1 MHDQQAPGGV
11 AISGG
16 TSEGNRLAGETSPY
30 LLQHADNPVHWRP
43 WGAAAFAEARARD
56 VPVLL
61 SVGYAACH
69 WCHVMAHESFEN
81 PAIAAVMNRLFVN
94 IKVDREERPDV
105 DQIYMAALHALG
117 EQGGWPLTMFLTPE
131 GAPFWGGT
139 YFPPEPRF
147 GRPGFVQMLEAVAET
162 YRTKGAAVQQNT
174 TALLAVL
181 RQRRPGDAA
190 MLDAGVL
197 DAASERLYAVMD
209 RHHGGLQGA
218 PKFPNSAVFE
228 LLWRG
233 ARRMGRPELAD
244 IVVRSLERISNGGI
258 YDHLGGGYARYSVDH
273 RWLVPHF
280 EKMLYDNA
288 QLVAMLTLA
297 FVATGE
303 AGFRRRIEE
312 TVGWLTREMIAEDGA
327 FAASLDADS
336 EGVEG
341 KFYVWRPA
349 EVEAV
354 LGEADAAL
362 FDAAYDVTD
371 DGNFEG
377 HSIPNRLATGFP
389 SAAEEA
395 ELAPL
400 RAALLE
406 ARAARVRPG
415 RDDKVLA
422 DWNGLMIAALA
433 EAGAALGRPEWI
445 ALAERAFARIVAL
458 LGRDDRLGHAAR
470 AGRSTFPGLSTDYGA
485 MAKAA
490 LALRQAT
497 ADEGYLAWARAW
509 IEALDAHH
517 WVEAEGAYA
526 LAADDAD
533 DLIVRMATATD
544 EATPSGNALA
554 ADALAKLWLVTGE
567 DRFRARADRLFAG
580 FASEVMQNAF
590 GHAALMNAFD
600 TRLAAEQVVVIAATP
615 EDASPLADV
624 VRRAPSPGRVLT
636 VTEGSGLPAG
646 HPAAG
651 KSIVEG
657 RAAAYVC
664 RGTTCS
670 LPVTDPKELVAAL
683 R

>member
-1 MHDQQAPGGV
+1 MRHGTDSTGAGG
-11 AISGG
+11 
-16 TSEGNRLAGETSPY
+16 GNRLSGETSPY
-30 LLQHADNPVHWRP
+30 LLQHAGNPVDWWP

-105 DQIYMAALHALG
+105 DQIYMTALHALG
-117 EQGGWPLTMFLTPE
+117 EQGGWPLTMFLTPD

-139 YFPPEPRF
+139 YFPPEPRY

-162 YRTKGAAVQQNT
+162 YRTKGEAVAQNT
-174 TALLAVL
+174 GALLAVL
-181 RQRRPGDAA
+181 RQRRRGDPVA
-190 MLDAGVL
+190 LDAGVL
-197 DAASERLYAVMD
+197 DAAAERLFTVMD
-209 RHHGGLQGA
+209 PRHGGLQGA
-218 PKFPNSAVFE
+218 PKFPNASVLE
-228 LLWRG
+228 LLWRAG
-233 ARRMGRPELAD
+233 RRTGRAD
-244 IVVRSLERISNGGI
+244 YGGIVAASLERISNGGI
-258 YDHLGGGYARYSVDH
+258 YDHLGGGFARYSVDH

-288 QLVAMLTLA
+288 QLVSLLTLA

-303 AGFRRRIEE
+303 DGFRRRIEE
-312 TVGWLTREMIAEDGA
+312 TVGWLEREMMAEDGA

-336 EGVEG
+336 EGEEG
-341 KFYVWRPA
+341 KFYVWTPA
-349 EVEAV
+349 EVTAV
-354 LGEADAAL
+354 LGEADGER
-362 FDAAYDVTD
+362 FMAAYDVTEG
-371 DGNFEG
+371 GNFEG
-377 HSIPNRLATGFP
+377 RSIPNRLANSFP

-395 ELAPL
+395 DLAPL
-400 RAALLE
+400 RARLLT
-406 ARAARVRPG
+406 ARAERIPPG

-433 EAGAALGRPEWI
+433 EAGAALDRPGWI
-445 ALAERAFARIVAL
+445 AMAARAFGRIVAL
-458 LGRDDRLGHAAR
+458 LGRGDRLGHAAR

-485 MAKAA
+485 MIRAA

-497 ADEGYLAWARAW
+497 GDEAYLERARAW
-509 IEALDAHH
+509 LGALDAHH
-517 WVEAEGAYA
+517 WAEAEGAYA

-533 DLIVRMATATD
+533 DLIVRMASATD

-554 ADALAKLWLVTGE
+554 AEALVRLWLITGE
-567 DRFRARADRLFAG
+567 DALRARADRLFAG
-580 FASEVMQNAF
+580 FAPEVMQNAF
-590 GHAALMNAFD
+590 GHAALMNALD
-600 TRLAAEQVVVIAATP
+600 TRLSAEQVVVAAPTL
-615 EDASPLADV
+615 EAAASLAEV
-624 VRRAPSPGRVLT
+624 VRKAPFPGRVLT
-636 VTEGSGLPAG
+636 VTDGSDLPSG

-651 KSIVEG
+651 KGPVDG

-670 LPVTDPKELVAAL
+670 LPILEPEALAEAL

>member
-1 MHDQQAPGGV
+1 MQKHEASG
-11 AISGG
+11 ASGG
-16 TSEGNRLAGETSPY
+16 SNRLGGETSPY
-30 LLQHADNPVHWRP
+30 LLQHAGNPVDWWP

-139 YFPPEPRF
+139 YFPPEPRY

-162 YRTKGAAVQQNT
+162 YRNKGDAVAQNT
-174 TALLAVL
+174 GALLAAL
-181 RQRRPGDAA
+181 RQRRRGDPVT
-190 MLDAGVL
+190 LDAGVL
-197 DAASERLYAVMD
+197 NAASERLFTVMD
-209 RHHGGLQGA
+209 PRHGGLQGA
-218 PKFPNSAVFE
+218 PKFPNASVME
-228 LLWRG
+228 LLWRA
-233 ARRMGRPELAD
+233 ARRTGRSDYRA
-244 IVVRSLERISNGGI
+244 IVVSSLERISNGGI
-258 YDHLGGGYARYSVDH
+258 YDHLGGGYARYAVDH

-288 QLVAMLTLA
+288 QLVSLLTLA

-303 AGFRRRIEE
+303 EGFRRRIEE

-336 EGVEG
+336 EGEEG
-341 KFYVWRPA
+341 KFYVWTPA
-349 EVEAV
+349 EIALV
-354 LGEADAAL
+354 LEDDDAARL
-362 FDAAYDVTD
+362 CAAYDVTEG
-371 DGNFEG
+371 GNFEG
-377 HSIPNRLATGFP
+377 RSILNRLATGFP

-395 ELAPL
+395 ALAPL
-400 RAALLE
+400 RARLLA
-406 ARAARVRPG
+406 ARAERVPPG

-433 EAGAALGRPEWI
+433 EAGSALDRPDWI
-445 ALAERAFARIVAL
+445 ALAERAFSRIVAL
-458 LGRDDRLGHAAR
+458 LGHGDRLGHAAR

-485 MAKAA
+485 MIRAA

-497 ADEGYLAWARAW
+497 GDEGYLAKATAW
-509 IEALDAHH
+509 MAALEAHH
-517 WVEAEGAYA
+517 WVEAEGSYA

-533 DLIVRMATATD
+533 DLIVRMATAVD

-554 ADALAKLWLVTGE
+554 ADALVRLWLITG
-567 DRFRARADRLFAG
+567 DDAYRARADQLFAG
-580 FASEVMQNAF
+580 FASEVTGNAF
-590 GHAALMNAFD
+590 GHAALMNALD
-600 TRLAAEQVVVIAATP
+600 GRLAAEQIVVVAPTRAA
-615 EDASPLADV
+615 AAPLADV
-624 VRRAPSPGRVLT
+624 VRRAPFPGRVLT
-636 VTEGSGLPAG
+636 VTDGRDLPDG

-651 KSIVEG
+651 KTTVDG
-657 RAAAYVC
+657 RAAAYLC
-664 RGTTCS
+664 RGATCS
-670 LPVTDPKELVAAL
+670 LPILQPEELVAAL
-683 R
+683 G

>member
-1 MHDQQAPGGV
+1 MQHHEASATAGGR
-11 AISGG
+11 
-16 TSEGNRLAGETSPY
+16 NRLGEETSPY
-30 LLQHADNPVHWRP
+30 LLQHAGNPVEWWP
-43 WGAAAFAEARARD
+43 WGPAALAEARARD

-139 YFPPEPRF
+139 YFPPEPRY

-162 YRTKGAAVQQNT
+162 YRSKGEAVAQNT
-174 TALLAVL
+174 SALLAVL
-181 RQRRPGDAA
+181 RQRRRGDPVA
-190 MLDAGVL
+190 LDAGVL
-197 DAASERLYAVMD
+197 DTAAERLFTVMD
-209 RHHGGLQGA
+209 PRHGGLQGA
-218 PKFPNSAVFE
+218 PKFPNSSVLE
-228 LLWRG
+228 LLWRA
-233 ARRMGRPELAD
+233 ARRTGREDYRA
-244 IVVRSLERISNGGI
+244 IVVASLERISNGGI
-258 YDHLGGGYARYSVDH
+258 YDHLGGGFARYSVDH

-288 QLVAMLTLA
+288 QLVSLLTLA

-336 EGVEG
+336 EGEEG
-341 KFYVWRPA
+341 KFYVWTPA
-349 EVEAV
+349 EIALV
-354 LGEADAAL
+354 LGDDDAARL
-362 FDAAYDVTD
+362 CAAYDVTEG
-371 DGNFEG
+371 GNFEG
-377 HSIPNRLATGFP
+377 RSILNRLATGFP

-395 ELAPL
+395 GLAPP
-400 RAALLE
+400 RTRLLE
-406 ARAARVRPG
+406 ARAERVPPG

-433 EAGAALGRPEWI
+433 EAGAALDRPDWI
-445 ALAERAFARIVAL
+445 ALAERAFGRVVAL
-458 LGRDDRLGHAAR
+458 LGRGDRLGHAAR

-485 MAKAA
+485 MIRAA

-497 ADEGYLAWARAW
+497 GDEAYLDSARAW
-509 IEALDAHH
+509 MAALDAHH
-517 WVEAEGAYA
+517 WVEAEGSYA

-533 DLIVRMATATD
+533 DLIVRMATAVD

-554 ADALAKLWLVTGE
+554 ADALVRLWLITGE
-567 DRFRARADRLFAG
+567 DGYRARADTLFAG
-580 FASEVMQNAF
+580 FASEVMGNAF
-590 GHAALMNAFD
+590 GHAALMNALD
-600 TRLAAEQVVVIAATP
+600 GRLVAEQVVVVAPTADAA
-615 EDASPLADV
+615 APLADV
-624 VRRAPSPGRVLT
+624 VRRAPFPGRVLT
-636 VTEGSGLPAG
+636 VTDGRALPDG

-651 KSIVEG
+651 KTTADG
-657 RAAAYVC
+657 RAAAYLC
-664 RGTTCS
+664 RGATCS
-670 LPVTDPKELVAAL
+670 LPIFDPQELVAAL
-683 R
+683 G